1 MGLQDIASREIGA
14 CHISRRCRSQWTRCC
29 RRLILILTNLRRLYD
44 QPQLLNT
51 YLDAYILN
59 PTDPILLSMVHDIA
73 TYLTTPPLAN
83 SSGGFFSS
91 EDADSLYRPS
101 DVEKREGAF
110 YVWTLKEFQSIL
122 GERDAPVLAAYYG
135 VESDGNVAP
144 EYDAHD
150 ELLGQNVLAISA
162 SREALSRKFGL
173 SVAEV
178 DTILKEGKRKLKEHR
193 EKERPR
199 PALDDKIVTAWN
211 GLAIGALARTAA
223 TLTSIAQ
230 EASAAQ
236 SYLQSAIDAANFIR
250 KELYDE
256 QKATLKRVYRQGAGD
271 VPGFADDYAFLISGL
286 IDLYEATFDDTWLEW
301 ADTLQQSMIQLF
313 WDESTTEPA
322 KQTERTSTTAD
333 PTPADTQ
340 LPTSA
345 NSQTGI
351 DLTSQK
357 GHGGFFST
365 PVEAPDLLLRLKDGM
380 DNAEPG
386 TNGIACLNLFRLA
399 ALFEDDSY
407 KAKARA
413 TLHAF
418 EAEII
423 EHPFLFVSCL
433 AGVAW
438 NCADGKSVTI
448 YGGSGTEVDGV
459 LKALRAAVR
468 PNISVC
474 RLDGEGVKSEW
485 LRKRNR
491 LLSEIALGS
500 EKARSGVVM
509 VCEHGACRETS
520 FTDVGSLL

>member
-1 MGLQDIASREIGA
+1 MDWRDIASREIGA
-14 CHISRRCRSQWTRCC
+14 YRISRRCKSQRYHNIAEI
-29 RRLILILTNLRRLYD
+29 RILTRPCRLYD

-51 YLDAYILN
+51 YLDAHILN

-83 SSGGFFSS
+83 STGGFFSS

-122 GERDAPVLAAYYG
+122 GDRDAPVLAAYYG

-223 TLTSIAQ
+223 TLSSIAQ
-230 EASAAQ
+230 EASAAKA
-236 SYLQSAIDAANFIR
+236 YLHSAVQAANFIR

-286 IDLYEATFDDTWLEW
+286 IDLYEATFDDSWLEW
-301 ADTLQQSMIQLF
+301 ADTLQKSMVELF
-313 WDESTTEPA
+313 WDEPTATTKEE
-322 KQTERTSTTAD
+322 TSSTTAD
-333 PTPADTQ
+333 PTPATTQ

-365 PVEAPDLLLRLKDGM
+365 PVDAPDLLLRLKDGM

-399 ALFEDDSY
+399 ALFEDESY

-448 YGGSGTEVDGV
+448 YGGENAEVEGV
-459 LKALRAAVR
+459 LKTLRAGVR

-474 RLDGEGVKSEW
+474 RLNGEGVKSEW
-485 LRKRNR
+485 LRKRNG
-491 LLSEIALGS
+491 LLGEITLGS
-500 EKARSGVVM
+500 EKAKSGVVM